1 MTIQR
6 LGILIPLAL
15 LLTVLPARA
24 DCGYGDR
31 DELCGVH

>member
-6 LGILIPLAL
+6 LGILILRAL
-15 LLTVLPARA
+15 LLAVLPRA

-31 DELCGVH
+31 DGLCSVG